1 MELLSLGT
9 KVLRDESSIIRLCD
23 LVVYWSQYCKSS
35 VTVNC
40 TAPVPDQKLFGL
52 TEVATDITDRN

>member
-35 VTVNC
+35 VTVNR
-40 TAPVPDQKLFGL
+40 TGPHRARTGPEMIRFD
-52 TEVATDITDRN
+52 